1 MTKISRIPL
10 RPDVWERIFDIF
22 IGTLADLKDKKKLEA
37 FINDFFSPTEKIMY
51 AKRLALVVL
60 LAKGHDYQSI
70 RQILKI
76 SPPTIAKMSLKV
88 KYEGKGL
95 FPVIEDILRKQ
106 AAQIIWKEIEGLLD
120 IPTKGSL
127 KSPERFKRNIFREQM
142 IREIKSEF

>member
-1 MTKISRIPL
+1 
-10 RPDVWERIFDIF
+10 
-22 IGTLADLKDKKKLEA
+22 
-37 FINDFFSPTEKIMY
+37 
-51 AKRLALVVL
+51 
-60 LAKGHDYQSI
+60 
-70 RQILKI
+70 
-76 SPPTIAKMSLKV
+76 MSLKV

>member
-1 MTKISRIPL
+1 M
-10 RPDVWERIFDIF
+10 
-22 IGTLADLKDKKKLEA
+22 
-37 FINDFFSPTEKIMY
+37 
-51 AKRLALVVL
+51 
-60 LAKGHDYQSI
+60 
-70 RQILKI
+70 
-76 SPPTIAKMSLKV
+76 
-88 KYEGKGL
+88 